1 MHTSYDLFCGVL
13 RYTLEEVVQ
22 ILSIRASTEGL
33 ELQEDA
39 LAQLGEIGA
48 RTSLRYACLLH
59 SHTHPTSAH
68 THTQTMAALHQ
79 THRYAVQLLT
89 PSRILSATHG
99 RDKITVDEIDE
110 IDKLFYDAKASARHL
125 AAQDSLYLK

>member
-1 MHTSYDLFCGVL
+1 M
-13 RYTLEEVVQ
+13 Q

-48 RTSLRYACLLH
+48 RTSLRYA
-59 SHTHPTSAH
+59 
-68 THTQTMAALHQ
+68 
-79 THRYAVQLLT
+79 VQLLT
-89 PSRILSATHG
+89 PSRILAATNG
-99 RDKITVDEIDE
+99 RDKISVDEIDE